1 MLDVFCIFHPSWP
14 TQIHISIAEQ
24 FCTSLIMLNTPS
36 CYFFV
41 QEHDFWG
48 QKRLFNLTRSP
59 QISFFLQ
66 ADCLPRVSCRLSAA
80 VGCVT
85 SAFPTIH
92 QSSGSYEVRLELH
105 PGLASHHGETH
116 NVLLC
121 LPSQAVGW
129 HPTTHQHCADCSSQ
143 SPILCSWLPR
153 ASGRGLMLS
162 VCFPP
167 LPPVT
172 PCLLTA

>member
-1 MLDVFCIFHPSWP
+1 MHFSYNVKQPFML
-14 TQIHISIAEQ
+14 
-24 FCTSLIMLNTPS
+24 
-36 CYFFV
+36 
-41 QEHDFWG
+41 
-48 QKRLFNLTRSP
+48 
-59 QISFFLQ
+59 FFLCKSMIFGGRRGCSTSP
-66 ADCLPRVSCRLSAA
+66 DPPRLVSSCKLTACPESCRLSAA
-80 VGCVT
+80 VRCVT
-85 SAFPTIH
+85 SAFPTIR

-105 PGLASHHGETH
+105 PALASHHGETH

-153 ASGRGLMLS
+153 AAGRGLVLS